1 MTAAKSADLSYLIL
15 TGGRSSRLGSD
26 KAGAAINGVTMLDRL
41 TGALPGQPT
50 IIGPE
55 IQGGPAAAIAAGLGA
70 VATTWVAVVAVDMPF
85 AARIIEYLV
94 IEYLATM
101 TSVASADGFVPVDAA
116 GKEQWLCGVYR
127 TAALRGAVAGF
138 GPIVGAPLHK
148 VMSGVDLQRVQV
160 PDELLALLIDVDTP
174 VDLERARLMAQ
185 KAHVMALEEG
195 ID

>member
-15 TGGRSSRLGSD
+15 TGGRSSRFGSD
-26 KAGAAINGVTMLDRL
+26 KAAAAINGVTMLDRL
-41 TGALPGQPT
+41 TGALPGRST

-55 IQGGPAAAIAAGLGA
+55 IQGGPAAAMAAGLDA

-85 AARIIEYLV
+85 AARIIEYL
-94 IEYLATM
+94 ATM
-101 TSVASADGFVPVDAA
+101 ISGASADGFVPVDAA

-127 TAALRGAVAGF
+127 TAALLGAVARF

-148 VMSGVDLQRVQV
+148 VMSGVDLRRVQV

-185 KAHVMALEEG
+185 ELMAKEEG

>member
-1 MTAAKSADLSYLIL
+1 MTATKSADLSYLIL

-41 TGALPGQPT
+41 IGALPGQPT

-70 VATTWVAVVAVDMPF
+70 VATPWVAVVAVDMPF

-148 VMSGVDLQRVQV
+148 VMSCVDLQRVQV

>member
-1 MTAAKSADLSYLIL
+1 MTAAKPADLSYLIL

-26 KAGAAINGVTMLDRL
+26 KAATAINGVTMLDRL
-41 TGALPGQPT
+41 VGALPGQPT

-55 IQGGPAAAIAAGLGA
+55 IQGGPAAAIAAGLDA
-70 VATTWVAVVAVDMPF
+70 VATPWVAVVAVDMPF
-85 AARIIEYLV
+85 AARV

-101 TSVASADGFVPVDAA
+101 TSGARADGFVPVDAA

-160 PDELLALLIDVDTP
+160 PDELIALLIDVDTP
-174 VDLERARLMAQ
+174 VDLERAHLMAQ
-185 KAHVMALEEG
+185 ELMAKELMAKEEEM
-195 ID
+195 D